1 MLLPQEIGRWGDL
14 AEGEETKW
22 REERMGATSHQALQQ
37 LLWRRPFTAAAC
49 ATLLRLSAGV
59 RLRSSSAASFPL
71 SPCASL
77 PPPPAGRRVLRPA
90 ICTGGYPRG
99 RRQFSDGV
107 GVRAAAQVN
116 DPGAIDSPLM
126 QSMEKKVN
134 AALLPPF
141 RQITRNL
148 SSMFLRRLFMGEQ
161 SEGGGGWAVILL
173 AKSGEEGNGGVLKI
187 SNMSVKSAILP
198 ARRSLDGRVIAEETL
213 ISHYQLPRIV
223 QEKTSDAH
231 EIPTH
236 GHPRGLSER
245 GSVEQSSRGC
255 LEGWVVPTAE
265 LDRHG
270 CSVNASCI

>member
-1 MLLPQEIGRWGDL
+1 
-14 AEGEETKW
+14 
-22 REERMGATSHQALQQ
+22 
-37 LLWRRPFTAAAC
+37 
-49 ATLLRLSAGV
+49 
-59 RLRSSSAASFPL
+59 
-71 SPCASL
+71 
-77 PPPPAGRRVLRPA
+77 
-90 ICTGGYPRG
+90 
-99 RRQFSDGV
+99 
-107 GVRAAAQVN
+107 
-116 DPGAIDSPLM
+116 
-126 QSMEKKVN
+126 
-134 AALLPPF
+134 
-141 RQITRNL
+141 
-148 SSMFLRRLFMGEQ
+148 
-161 SEGGGGWAVILL
+161 
-173 AKSGEEGNGGVLKI
+173 
-187 SNMSVKSAILP
+187 MSVKSAILP